1 VLIDLLSGSPPS
13 SPSPTLRSQESG
25 FEESPDVWRS
35 WPESAAST
43 PQVDWTNSTPLQAN
57 VDPWSMDW
65 SSPPTETSTTGWA
78 DFGNAN
84 QQLSEVKST
93 PHSAP
98 SSTFYAAA
106 TGGAAPQTAKSA
118 APSKPTII
126 RPGAPKKP
134 VKKTVCREMEFL
146 CRD

>member
-1 VLIDLLSGSPPS
+1 MLSGSPPS

-43 PQVDWTNSTPLQAN
+43 PQVDWTQTTNSSQAN

-65 SSPPTETSTTGWA
+65 SSQTETTGWA

-84 QQLSEVKST
+84 NLQQQQRQLSEVRST
-93 PHSAP
+93 TMPTISTSATP
-98 SSTFYAAA
+98 GSTFY
-106 TGGAAPQTAKSA
+106 TKGAAPQTVSG

-126 RPGAPKKP
+126 RPGAAKKP
-134 VKKTVCREMEFL
+134 VKKIVCCDE
-146 CRD
+146 